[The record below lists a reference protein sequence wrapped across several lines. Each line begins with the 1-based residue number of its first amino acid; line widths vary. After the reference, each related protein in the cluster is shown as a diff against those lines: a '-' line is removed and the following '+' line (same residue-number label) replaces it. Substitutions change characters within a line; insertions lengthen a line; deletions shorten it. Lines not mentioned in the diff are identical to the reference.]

1 MEKQITFR
9 SMDHSDALEQYALS
23 HLSKIEHF
31 LQKSERSP
39 ISIHMIITGGFVH
52 AHHKIELL
60 VKTPHYDLVS
70 HEENKDAYQAIN
82 NVLHTMFS
90 ELTRAKEK
98 LVDTRKGGNQHRST
112 EQIDANFKEEE

>member
-9 SMDHSDALEQYALS
+9 SMDHSDSLEQYALS

-31 LQKSERSP
+31 LQQSEKSP
-39 ISIHMIITGGFVH
+39 IFIHMIITGGFVH

-60 VKTPHYDLVS
+60 IKTPHYDLVS

-82 NVLHTMFS
+82 NVVHTMFS

-98 LVDTRKGGNQHRST
+98 LVDVRKTGNKHRTT